1 MGIKS
6 NTFCLYERKKNTK
19 YSTIITLTKSEW
31 FVLFLHVEAELIDP
45 GRGYL
50 VRVWPGTPS
59 RTQSAQPPRLWIGEV
74 ILFFPVLIK

>member
-31 FVLFLHVEAELIDP
+31 FVLFLHAEAELIDP
-45 GRGYL
+45 GRVY
-50 VRVWPGTPS
+50 PFMS
-59 RTQSAQPPRLWIGEV
+59 SS
-74 ILFFPVLIK
+74 